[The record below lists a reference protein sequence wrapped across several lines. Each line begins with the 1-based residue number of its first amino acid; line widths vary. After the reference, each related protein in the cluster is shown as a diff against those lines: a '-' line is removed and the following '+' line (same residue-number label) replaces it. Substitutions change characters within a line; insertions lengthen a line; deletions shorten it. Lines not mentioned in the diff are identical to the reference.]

1 MRPRRRASRVR
12 SSPQPSRSRSTARPR
27 LGPRA
32 RTRRRRDRASNDRRR
47 VPLEASSRR
56 TVPKSSRRRARGIQ
70 QTMPVSPATRR
81 CAGSSKRVAR
91 TTRTW
96 RRTRDEARAWCAD
109 TRLSAVRRV
118 RRRRRPRRRAR
129 SSRSTAGAA
138 APPRRASGGTAR
150 PIRRKI
156 SPRRWRARH
165 GGSLRSRAR
174 RCRRASWRRPRAL
187 ENIFADARRR
197 TSPRASSARLPPRSR
212 PRRLRARVRPR
223 YHLHLRPR
231 SPRRLARTP
240 ARRARRRRT
249 SLSRVSPRAPRP
261 RRKSSRT
268 PPTTPRNSVAPVE
281 TDSTARARASFQ
293 SSLALVA
300 LERAPPVRARASSR
314 AATDASENSAH
325 SSIRIPHLKDTQYA
339 RSRPGMR
346 RGAKKKF
353 GRVDQGFPR
362 VSDGGVPTTRTT
374 TTRDTR

>member
-12 SSPQPSRSRSTARPR
+12 SSPRPSRSRSTARPR

-81 CAGSSKRVAR
+81 CAGSSTRVAR

-165 GGSLRSRAR
+165 GGSLRSRRPTPR
-174 RCRRASWRRPRAL
+174 RPSWRRPRAL

-300 LERAPPVRARASSR
+300 LERARPVRARASSR
-314 AATDASENSAH
+314 AS
-325 SSIRIPHLKDTQYA
+325 
-339 RSRPGMR
+339 SRP
-346 RGAKKKF
+346 
-353 GRVDQGFPR
+353 PR
-362 VSDGGVPTTRTT
+362 LKIARIRPFVSPTSGTLN
-374 TTRDTR
+374 TRDRDRDAPRCDKN